1 MADKMQEKFQA
12 LTEENQRLRAESEA
26 LKREGAGL
34 QKVLKELFQQF
45 KAAKEGR
52 EDQDQARQ

>member
-52 EDQDQARQ
+52 EEQARQ